1 MTYKLTIHQKSSYLH
16 AIVTGP
22 NRRENVQQYLQ
33 EIRREC
39 ILRNC
44 FRVLV
49 EERLEGPRI
58 GAMDVFQIAAES
70 SSKASRT
77 FQAVAYVDVNA
88 EGELMK
94 FAETV
99 AVNRGIPVAVFSTVA
114 EAERW
119 LLRDDPK
126 GTEIDKSDR

>member
-1 MTYKLTIHQKSSYLH
+1 MSYKLTIHQKSSYLH

-22 NRRENVQQYLQ
+22 NSRENVQQYLQ
-33 EIRREC
+33 EIRRAC

-58 GAMDVFQIAAES
+58 GAMDVFQIAAEG
-70 SSKASRT
+70 SKAGRT

-114 EAERW
+114 EAEQW
-119 LLRDDPK
+119 LLRADPK
-126 GTEIDKSDR
+126 APEVDKSDC

>member
-22 NRRENVQQYLQ
+22 NSRENVQQYLQ

-58 GAMDVFQIAAES
+58 GAMDVFQIAAENS
-70 SSKASRT
+70 RKASRT

-99 AVNRGIPVAVFSTVA
+99 AVNRGIPIAVFSTVA

-119 LLRDDPK
+119 LVRGDPT
-126 GTEIDKSDR
+126 GAEIDTSDR

>member
-22 NRRENVQQYLQ
+22 NSRENVRQYLQ

-44 FRVLV
+44 FRALI

-58 GAMDVFQIAAES
+58 GAMDVFQIAAEN

-77 FQAVAYVDVNA
+77 FQAVVDVNA

-99 AVNRGIPVAVFSTVA
+99 AVNRGIPIAVFSTVA

-119 LLRDDPK
+119 LVRGDPT
-126 GTEIDKSDR
+126 GAEIDTSDR

>member
-1 MTYKLTIHQKSSYLH
+1 M
-16 AIVTGP
+16 
-22 NRRENVQQYLQ
+22 QQYLQ

-58 GAMDVFQIAAES
+58 GAMDVFQIAAQS

-114 EAERW
+114 EAEQWLLR
-119 LLRDDPK
+119 LLRDDPR
-126 GTEIDKSDR
+126 GAEID